1 MNESKSATAA
11 NDASASGGKA
21 NDYGIHTMEKLNEGD
36 DSDMA
41 KIMKEI
47 RKVPDEDAE
56 VLVMCLKV
64 KGDNRPLVAL
74 AGSNLEIAIAISVLI
89 EEARNRDMI

>member
-1 MNESKSATAA
+1 MDKNA
-11 NDASASGGKA
+11 NSGDEAK
-21 NDYGIHTMEKLNEGD
+21 DE
-36 DSDMA
+36 DMA